1 MSDQNSVRYATALL
15 VAGLLPRSLVFD
27 PRPVRVGFLTG
38 KLALCLLKLTSF
50 HPSSIFIR
58 SSTNDGK

>member
-27 PRPVRVGFLTG
+27 PRPVHVGFLTG
-38 KLALCLLKLTSF
+38 KLVLCLLVLII
-50 HPSSIFIR
+50 SSELHTISIIHQWQ
-58 SSTNDGK
+58 